1 MKAKILVVDDEESI
15 RFTFNIFL
23 SEDGYEVSTAASYD
37 EAIELIKKAEHDLIF
52 ADIVMDRKNGI
63 DLLKAARQ
71 LQPATPVVMITGA
84 PSIETATESL
94 RIGALDYIIKPIR
107 QDTLL
112 RVTTV
117 ALKHRALAEEK
128 ESCRLN
134 FEAIFRSVKDGI
146 ITVDE
151 TMTITEINQAAI
163 RICGVQRE
171 DVLERPITVLADRC
185 DGRCVDSMQEVL
197 EKKKPLEV
205 CFIECHFAGNPRQV
219 ISLTASPLLGPGNG
233 FTGAVMVIRDE
244 TRLHE
249 LERSLEERREFDHI
263 VGKSEGIRKIKT
275 LIRELADVQTTVLI
289 TGESGTG
296 KELVVEALH
305 RIGDRRDKPLVKV
318 NCAALSESLL
328 ESELFG
334 HVRGAFT
341 GAIRDKMG
349 RFERAH
355 GGTIFL
361 DEIGDIS
368 PRMQSRLLR
377 VIESGEFERVGESHP
392 VQVSVRVVAAT
403 NQNLQQKVAAG
414 EFREDLYYRLK
425 VVVIHLPPIRDRRND
440 IPLLL
445 EHFLKKFNHS
455 FERSIRGISTD
466 AFNVLM
472 PHTWP
477 GNVRELENTLE
488 HTFVRC
494 RQGAIT
500 VDHLP
505 PEFEKLAQQLIPVD
519 GPAGEQQEAR
529 RIRLALVKT
538 AWNKSR
544 AAELLGMSRR
554 TIYRKIDQFGIT
566 SEV

>member
-1 MKAKILVVDDEESI
+1 MKANILVVDDEEGI
-15 RFTFNIFL
+15 RFSFNIFL
-23 SEDGYEVSTAASYD
+23 SEDGYQVSTAATYA
-37 EAIELIKKAEHDLIF
+37 EAVDLIEKTAYDLIF
-52 ADIVMDRKNGI
+52 ADIVLDRNTGI
-63 DLLKAARQ
+63 DLLKVARR
-71 LQPATPVVMITGA
+71 LQPTTPVVMITGV

-117 ALKHRALAEEK
+117 ALKHRAIAEEK

-151 TMTITEINQAAI
+151 TMTITEINDAATK
-163 RICGVQRE
+163 ICGVQRE
-171 DVLERPITVLADRC
+171 HVVDKPIAVLADRC
-185 DGRCVDSMQEVL
+185 DGRCVDTIMQAL
-197 EKKKPLEV
+197 KKKEQLEV
-205 CFIECHFAGNPRQV
+205 RFLECHFADNPRQV
-219 ISLTASPLLGPGNG
+219 ISLTASPLLGPGCEL
-233 FTGAVMVIRDE
+233 TGAVMVIRDE

-249 LERSLEERREFDHI
+249 LERSLDEFRKFDHI
-263 VGKSEGIRKIKT
+263 IGRSEPMRKVKT

-296 KELVVEALH
+296 KELIVEALH
-305 RIGDRRDKPLVKV
+305 RIGNRLNTPLVKV
-318 NCAALSESLL
+318 NCAALSETLL

-341 GAIRDKMG
+341 GAIRNQIG

-361 DEIGDIS
+361 DEIGEIT
-368 PRMQSRLLR
+368 PHMQLRLLR
-377 VIESGEFERVGESHP
+377 VIETGEFERVGDSQP
-392 VQVSVRVVAAT
+392 VKVNIRVVTAT
-403 NQNLQQKVAAG
+403 NQDLKQKVAVG

-425 VVVIHLPPIRDRRND
+425 VVEIHMPSLRYRPTD

-445 EHFLKKFNHS
+445 DHFLKKFNRT
-455 FERSIRGISTD
+455 FAKDIGGISTD
-466 AFNVLM
+466 AFNILM
-472 PHTWP
+472 LHTWP

-488 HTFVRC
+488 HAFVRC
-494 RQGAIT
+494 RQGVIT
-500 VDHLP
+500 VEHLP
-505 PEFEKLAQQLIPVD
+505 SEFGEIALQLNATRRVR
-519 GPAGEQQEAR
+519 GEQQEAY
-529 RIRLALVKT
+529 RIRRALVKT
-538 AWNKSR
+538 SWNKTR

-554 TIYRKIDQFGIT
+554 TIYRKIDQYGISVKT
-566 SEV
+566 

>member
-23 SEDGYEVSTAASYD
+23 SEDGYEVSTAAGYD
-37 EAIELIKKAEHDLIF
+37 EAMELIKKVEYDLIF
-52 ADIVMDRKNGI
+52 ADIVMDHKTGI

-71 LQPATPVVMITGA
+71 LQPATPVVIITGV

-117 ALKHRALAEEK
+117 ALKHRAIAEEK

-146 ITVDE
+146 ITVDD
-151 TMTITEINQAAI
+151 TMSITEINQAAT
-163 RICGVQRE
+163 RICAVQRE
-171 DVLERPITVLADRC
+171 DVLEKPIARLADRC
-185 DGRCVDSMQEVL
+185 DGRCVEAMQEVL
-197 EKKKPLEV
+197 ENKKPLEV
-205 CFIECHFAGNPRQV
+205 RFIECHSAKNPRQV
-219 ISLTASPLLGPGNG
+219 ISLTASPLLGSGDE
-233 FTGAVMVIRDE
+233 FTGALMVIRDE

-249 LERSLEERREFDHI
+249 LERSLEERREFDHL
-263 VGKSEGIRKIKT
+263 VGKSEGIRKIKI

-305 RIGDRRDKPLVKV
+305 RIGDKRDNPLVKV

-361 DEIGDIS
+361 DEIGDVS

-403 NQNLQQKVAAG
+403 NQDLKQKVAAG
-414 EFREDLYYRLK
+414 EFRQDLYYRLK
-425 VVVIHLPPIRDRRND
+425 VVVIYLPPLRERRSD
-440 IPLLL
+440 IPLLI
-445 EHFLKKFNHS
+445 EHFLKKFNRT
-455 FERSIRGISTD
+455 FARNIGGLSTD

-472 PHTWP
+472 LHSWP

-488 HTFVRC
+488 HAFVRC

-505 PEFEKLAQQLIPVD
+505 PEFAKLAEQLSPAD

-554 TIYRKIDQFGIT
+554 TIYRKIDQYSIT

>member
-23 SEDGYEVSTAASYD
+23 SDDGYEVGTAASYD
-37 EAIELIKKAEHDLIF
+37 EAIALIQKTDYDLIF
-52 ADIVMDRKNGI
+52 ADIVMDRKTGI

-71 LQPATPVVMITGA
+71 LRPTTPVVMITGV

-112 RVTTV
+112 RVATV

-134 FEAIFRSVKDGI
+134 FEAIFRSVRDGI
-146 ITVDE
+146 VTVDE
-151 TMTITEINQAAI
+151 TMTITEINQAAT

-171 DVLERPITVLADRC
+171 DVLDKPIPVLADRC
-185 DGRCVDSMQEVL
+185 DARCVDAMQEVL
-197 EKKKPLEV
+197 DKKRPLEV
-205 CFIECHFAGNPRQV
+205 RFIECHFVGNPRQV
-219 ISLTASPLLGPGNG
+219 ISLNASPLLGSGDVFN
-233 FTGAVMVIRDE
+233 GAVMVIRDE

-263 VGKSEGIRKIKT
+263 VGKSEGIRKVKT
-275 LIRELADVQTTVLI
+275 LVRELADVQTTVLI

-305 RIGDRRDKPLVKV
+305 RIGGRRDNPLVKV
-318 NCAALSESLL
+318 NCAALSETLL

-392 VQVSVRVVAAT
+392 VRVNVRVVTAT
-403 NQNLQQKVAAG
+403 NQDLKLKVADG

-425 VVVIHLPPIRDRRND
+425 VVEIHLPPLRQRRND
-440 IPLLL
+440 IPLLI
-445 EHFLKKFNHS
+445 EHFCKKFNRT
-455 FERSIRGISTD
+455 FAKNIGGISTH

-472 PHTWP
+472 LHTWP

-488 HTFVRC
+488 HAFVRC
-494 RQGAIT
+494 RQGAIA

-505 PEFEKLAQQLIPVD
+505 PEFAELAQQL
-519 GPAGEQQEAR
+519 GPADRQDVGQHEAQ
-529 RIRLALVKT
+529 RIRLALAKT
-538 AWNKSR
+538 AWNKSK
-544 AAELLGMSRR
+544 AAELLGISRR
-554 TIYRKIDQFGIT
+554 TIYRKIDQYGIT
-566 SEV
+566 SGV

>member
-15 RFTFNIFL
+15 RFTFSIFL

-37 EAIELIKKAEHDLIF
+37 EAIALITKTEYDLIF
-52 ADIVMDRKNGI
+52 ADIIMDRKTGV

-71 LQPATPVVMITGA
+71 LRPATPVVMITGA

-94 RIGALDYIIKPIR
+94 RIGALDYVIKPIR

-117 ALKHRALAEEK
+117 ALKHRAIAEEK

-146 ITVDE
+146 ITVDD
-151 TMTITEINQAAI
+151 TMSITEINQSAT

-171 DVLERPITVLADRC
+171 DVLDKPIAVLADRC
-185 DGRCVDSMQEVL
+185 DGRCVDAMQEVL
-197 EKKKPLEV
+197 EKKRPLEER
-205 CFIECHFAGNPRQV
+205 FIECHFADNPRQV
-219 ISLTASPLLGPGNG
+219 ISLNASPLLGSGDVFN
-233 FTGAVMVIRDE
+233 GAVMVIRDE

-249 LERSLEERREFDHI
+249 LERSLEEFREFDHI
-263 VGKSEGIRKIKT
+263 VGKSEGIRKVKT
-275 LIRELADVQTTVLI
+275 LIRELADVPTTVLI
-289 TGESGTG
+289 AGESGTG

-305 RIGDRRDKPLVKV
+305 RIGERRDNLLVKV
-318 NCAALSESLL
+318 NCAALSETLL

-361 DEIGDIS
+361 DEIGDVS

-392 VQVSVRVVAAT
+392 VQVNVRVVAAT
-403 NQNLQQKVAAG
+403 NQNLKQKVADG

-425 VVVIHLPPIRDRRND
+425 VVEIPLPPLRQRRND
-440 IPLLL
+440 IPLLI
-445 EHFLKKFNHS
+445 EHFCKKFNRT
-455 FERSIRGISTD
+455 FARNIGGLSTD
-466 AFNVLM
+466 AFNVMLL
-472 PHTWP
+472 HTWP

-488 HTFVRC
+488 HAFVRC
-494 RQGAIT
+494 RQGVIT

-505 PEFEKLAQQLIPVD
+505 PEFEKLAQQLSPAD

-554 TIYRKIDQFGIT
+554 TIYRKIDQSGIA

>member
-15 RFTFNIFL
+15 RFSFNIFL
-23 SEDGYEVSTAASYD
+23 AEDGYEVSTAASYD
-37 EAIELIKKAEHDLIF
+37 EALELIKKAEYDLIF
-52 ADIVMDRKNGI
+52 ADIVMDRKTGI

-71 LQPATPVVMITGA
+71 LQPATPVVMITGM

-117 ALKHRALAEEK
+117 ALKHRAIAEEK

-151 TMTITEINQAAI
+151 TMSITEINQAAT
-163 RICGVQRE
+163 RICGVQHE
-171 DVLERPITVLADRC
+171 DVLDKPIAVLADRC
-185 DGRCVDSMQEVL
+185 DGRCVDAMQEVL
-197 EKKKPLEV
+197 EKKKPQEV
-205 CFIECHFAGNPRQV
+205 RFIECHLAGNPRQV
-219 ISLTASPLLGPGNG
+219 ISLTVSPLLGPGNK

-249 LERSLEERREFDHI
+249 LERSLEERREFDQI
-263 VGKSEGIRKIKT
+263 VGKSEGIRKVKT

-305 RIGDRRDKPLVKV
+305 RTGGLRDNPLVKV
-318 NCAALSESLL
+318 NCAALSETLL

-368 PRMQSRLLR
+368 PRMQSHLLR
-377 VIESGEFERVGESHP
+377 VIESGEFEHVGGSHP

-403 NQNLQQKVAAG
+403 NQDLEQKVATG

-425 VVVIHLPPIRDRRND
+425 VVVINLPPLRDRRND

-445 EHFLKKFNHS
+445 EHFLKKFN
-455 FERSIRGISTD
+455 RTLARNIGGISTD

-472 PHTWP
+472 LHTWP

-488 HTFVRC
+488 HAFVRC

-500 VDHLP
+500 VSHLP
-505 PEFEKLAQQLIPVD
+505 PEFEKLADHLSPAN
-519 GPAGEQQEAR
+519 GPAGERQEAR

-538 AWNKSR
+538 TWNKSR
-544 AAELLGMSRR
+544 AAKLLGISRR
-554 TIYRKIDQFGIT
+554 TIYRKIDQYGIT
-566 SEV
+566 PEV

>member
-1 MKAKILVVDDEESI
+1 MKAKILVVDDEDSI

-37 EAIELIKKAEHDLIF
+37 EAMAQIKKTEYDLIF
-52 ADIVMDRKNGI
+52 ADIVLESKTGI
-63 DLLKAARQ
+63 DLLKDVRK
-71 LQPATPVVMITGA
+71 LRPATPVVMITGV

-117 ALKHRALAEEK
+117 ALKHRVIAEEK

-146 ITVDE
+146 ITVDD
-151 TMTITEINQAAI
+151 TMTITEINQAAT
-163 RICGVQRE
+163 RICGVRRQ
-171 DVLERPITVLADRC
+171 DVLEKPIGVMADRC
-185 DGRCVDSMQEVL
+185 DGGCVDAMQKVL
-197 EKKKPLEV
+197 EEKGPVEIH
-205 CFIECHFAGNPRQV
+205 FIECHLAANPRQV
-219 ISLTASPLLGPGNG
+219 ISLTASPLLGSGNE

-263 VGKSEGIRKIKT
+263 VGKSQGIRKVKT

-305 RIGDRRDKPLVKV
+305 RIGERRDNPLVKV
-318 NCAALSESLL
+318 NCAALSETLL

-355 GGTIFL
+355 GGIIFL
-361 DEIGDIS
+361 DEIGDFS

-377 VIESGEFERVGESHP
+377 VLESGEFERVGESQP
-392 VQVSVRVVAAT
+392 VQVSVRVVAAI
-403 NQNLQQKVAAG
+403 NQDLKQKVADG

-425 VVVIHLPPIRDRRND
+425 VVEIHLPPLRERRND

-445 EHFLKKFNHS
+445 EHFLKKFNRT
-455 FERSIRGISTD
+455 FARNIGGFSTD

-472 PHTWP
+472 LHTWP
-477 GNVRELENTLE
+477 GNVRELENTVE
-488 HTFVRC
+488 HAFVRC

-505 PEFEKLAQQLIPVD
+505 PEFEKLAQQLNPAE
-519 GPAGEQQEAR
+519 GPAGAQREAR
-529 RIRLALVKT
+529 RIRQALANT

-554 TIYRKIDQFGIT
+554 TIYRKIALYGIT
-566 SEV
+566 SEA

>member
-1 MKAKILVVDDEESI
+1 MKAKILVVDDEEGI
-15 RFTFNIFL
+15 RFSFHLFL
-23 SEDGYEVSTAASYD
+23 TEDGYQVSTAATYG
-37 EAIELIKKAEHDLIF
+37 EAIDLIEKTDFDLIF
-52 ADIVMDRKNGI
+52 ADIVMDCQTGI
-63 DLLKAARQ
+63 DLLKVAKR
-71 LQPATPVVMITGA
+71 LQPNTPVVMITGV

-117 ALKHRALAEEK
+117 ALKHRAIAAEK

-146 ITVDE
+146 ITVDK
-151 TMTITEINQAAI
+151 TLTITEINDAAT
-163 RICGVQRE
+163 RICGVSRE
-171 DVLERPITVLADRC
+171 QVVDRPIPVLAERC
-185 DGRCVDSMQEVL
+185 DGRCVDAVIEVL
-197 EKKKPLEV
+197 AKKEQLEV
-205 CFIECHFAGNPRQV
+205 RFIECHFAENPRQV
-219 ISLTASPLLGPGNG
+219 ISLTASPLMGSGKEL
-233 FTGAVMVIRDE
+233 TGAVLVIRDE

-249 LERSLEERREFDHI
+249 LERSLEEFREFDQI
-263 VGKSEGIRKIKT
+263 IGSSEPIRRVKT
-275 LIRELADVQTTVLI
+275 LIRELADVQTNVLI

-305 RIGDRRDKPLVKV
+305 RIGNRLNSPLVKV
-318 NCAALSESLL
+318 NCAALSDTLL

-341 GAIRDKMG
+341 GAVRDRMG

-368 PRMQSRLLR
+368 PRMQLRLLR
-377 VIESGEFERVGESHP
+377 VIESGEFERVGESRP
-392 VQVSVRVVAAT
+392 VKVNIRVVAAT
-403 NQNLQQKVAAG
+403 NQDLKQKVAAG

-425 VVVIHLPPIRDRRND
+425 VVEIHLPSLRDRRSD

-445 EHFLKKFNHS
+445 DHFLKKFNRT
-455 FERSIRGISTD
+455 FAKDIVGVSTD
-466 AFNVLM
+466 TCNVLM
-472 PHTWP
+472 EHSWP
-477 GNVRELENTLE
+477 GNIRELENTVE
-488 HTFVRC
+488 HAFVRC

-505 PEFEKLAQQLIPVD
+505 PEFDAIAPQLNPGKGV
-519 GPAGEQQEAR
+519 GGEQRKPSESTR
-529 RIRLALVKT
+529 RSLQPTGTRPRPRQCSA
-538 AWNKSR
+538 
-544 AAELLGMSRR
+544 
-554 TIYRKIDQFGIT
+554 
-566 SEV
+566 

>member
-23 SEDGYEVSTAASYD
+23 SEDGYEVSTAAGYD
-37 EAIELIKKAEHDLIF
+37 EAMELIKKVEYDLIF
-52 ADIVMDRKNGI
+52 ADIVMDRKTGI

-71 LQPATPVVMITGA
+71 FQPATPVVIITGV

-117 ALKHRALAEEK
+117 ALKHRAIAEEK

-146 ITVDE
+146 ITVDD
-151 TMTITEINQAAI
+151 TMTITEINQAAT
-163 RICGVQRE
+163 RICGVERK
-171 DVLERPITVLADRC
+171 DVLNKPIPVLADRC
-185 DGRCVDSMQEVL
+185 DGRCVDAMQEVL
-197 EKKKPLEV
+197 EKKRPLEV
-205 CFIECHFAGNPRQV
+205 RFIECHFAGNPRQV
-219 ISLTASPLLGPGNG
+219 ISLTVSPLLGSGDE
-233 FTGAVMVIRDE
+233 FTGALMVIRDE

-249 LERSLEERREFDHI
+249 LERSLEERREFDNI

-305 RIGDRRDKPLVKV
+305 RIGDRRDNPLVKV

-403 NQNLQQKVAAG
+403 NQDLKQKVTAG

-425 VVVIHLPPIRDRRND
+425 VVVMYLPPLRQRRSD

-445 EHFLKKFNHS
+445 EHFLKKFNRQ
-455 FERSIRGISTD
+455 FGRNIGGISTD

-472 PHTWP
+472 LHTWP

-488 HTFVRC
+488 HAFVRC

-505 PEFEKLAQQLIPVD
+505 PEFEKLAQQLNSAA

-554 TIYRKIDQFGIT
+554 TIYRKIDQYGIT
-566 SEV
+566 AEV

>member
-15 RFTFNIFL
+15 RFTFNLFL
-23 SEDGYEVSTAASYD
+23 SEEGYEVGTAAGYE
-37 EAIELIKKAEHDLIF
+37 EAMALIRKAEHDLIF
-52 ADIVMDRKNGI
+52 ADIVMDRKTGI

-71 LQPATPVVMITGA
+71 LRPATPVVMITGA

-112 RVTTV
+112 RVTAM

-146 ITVDE
+146 VTVDE
-151 TMTITEINQAAI
+151 NMTITEVNQAAT

-171 DVLERPITVLADRC
+171 DILGRPITVLADRC
-185 DGRCVDSMQEVL
+185 DGRCVDAMQEVL
-197 EKKKPLEV
+197 EKKRLLEV
-205 CFIECHFAGNPRQV
+205 RFIECHFAQNPHQV
-219 ISLTASPLLGPGNG
+219 ISLNASPLLGSGEEFN
-233 FTGAVMVIRDE
+233 GAVMVIRDE

-249 LERSLEERREFDHI
+249 LERTLEERREFDHI
-263 VGKSEGIRKIKT
+263 VGKSEGIRRVKT

-289 TGESGTG
+289 AGESGTG

-305 RIGDRRDKPLVKV
+305 RIGDRRDNPLVKV
-318 NCAALSESLL
+318 NCAALSETLL

-368 PRMQSRLLR
+368 PRMQLRLLR

-392 VQVSVRVVAAT
+392 VRVNVRVVAAT
-403 NQNLQQKVAAG
+403 NQDLKEKVATG
-414 EFREDLYYRLK
+414 KFREDLYYRLK
-425 VVVIHLPPIRDRRND
+425 VVEITLPPLRKRRND

-445 EHFLKKFNHS
+445 EHFRKKFNRT
-455 FERSIRGISTD
+455 FARNIGGISTD
-466 AFNVLM
+466 AFDVLM
-472 PHTWP
+472 LHGWP

-488 HTFVRC
+488 HAFVRC
-494 RQGAIT
+494 RQGAIS
-500 VDHLP
+500 VEHLP
-505 PEFEKLAQQLIPVD
+505 PEFGKLAQQLSPAR
-519 GPAGEQQEAR
+519 GPADEKQEAQ

-544 AAELLGMSRR
+544 AAEILGISRR
-554 TIYRKIDQFGIT
+554 TIYRKIDQYGIT
-566 SEV
+566 PNV

>member
-1 MKAKILVVDDEESI
+1 MKAKILVVDDEEGI
-15 RFTFNIFL
+15 RFSFHLFL
-23 SEDGYEVSTAASYD
+23 SEDGYQVSTAATYG
-37 EAIELIKKAEHDLIF
+37 EAIDLIEKTDFDLIF
-52 ADIVMDRKNGI
+52 ADIVMDCQTGI
-63 DLLKAARQ
+63 DLLKVAKR
-71 LQPATPVVMITGA
+71 LQPNTPVVMITGV

-117 ALKHRALAEEK
+117 ALKHRAIAAEK

-146 ITVDE
+146 ITVDK
-151 TMTITEINQAAI
+151 TLTITEINDAAT
-163 RICGVQRE
+163 RICGVLRE
-171 DVLERPITVLADRC
+171 QVVDRPIPVLAERC
-185 DGRCVDSMQEVL
+185 DGRCVDAVMEVL
-197 EKKKPLEV
+197 EKKEQLEV
-205 CFIECHFAGNPRQV
+205 RFIECHFAENPRQV
-219 ISLTASPLLGPGNG
+219 ISLTASPLLGSGKEL
-233 FTGAVMVIRDE
+233 TGAVLVIRDE

-249 LERSLEERREFDHI
+249 LERSLEEFREFDQI
-263 VGKSEGIRKIKT
+263 IGSSEPIRKVKT
-275 LIRELADVQTTVLI
+275 LIRELADVPTNVLI

-305 RIGDRRDKPLVKV
+305 RIGNRLNTPLVKV
-318 NCAALSESLL
+318 NCAALSDTLL

-341 GAIRDKMG
+341 GAVRDRMG

-368 PRMQSRLLR
+368 PRMQLRLLR
-377 VIESGEFERVGESHP
+377 VIESGEFERVGESKP
-392 VQVSVRVVAAT
+392 VKVNIRVVAAT
-403 NQNLQQKVAAG
+403 NQDLKQKVAAG

-425 VVVIHLPPIRDRRND
+425 VVEIHLPSLRDRRSD

-445 EHFLKKFNHS
+445 DHFLKKFNRT
-455 FERSIRGISTD
+455 FAKDIVGVSTD

-472 PHTWP
+472 EHSWP
-477 GNVRELENTLE
+477 GNIRELENTVE
-488 HTFVRC
+488 HAFVRC
-494 RQGAIT
+494 RQGVIT

-505 PEFEKLAQQLIPVD
+505 PEFEQLP
-519 GPAGEQQEAR
+519 R
-529 RIRLALVKT
+529 R
-538 AWNKSR
+538 
-544 AAELLGMSRR
+544 
-554 TIYRKIDQFGIT
+554 
-566 SEV
+566 

>member
-37 EAIELIKKAEHDLIF
+37 EAMALIEKTEYDLIF
-52 ADIVMDRKNGI
+52 ADIVMDRKTGV

-71 LQPATPVVMITGA
+71 LRPATPVVMITGA

-94 RIGALDYIIKPIR
+94 RIGALDYVIKPIR

-117 ALKHRALAEEK
+117 ALKHRAIAEEK

-151 TMTITEINQAAI
+151 TMSITEINQAAT
-163 RICGVQRE
+163 RICGVQRA
-171 DVLERPITVLADRC
+171 DVLDKPIPVLADRC
-185 DGRCVDSMQEVL
+185 DGRCVVAMQEVL

-205 CFIECHFAGNPRQV
+205 RFIECHFAGNPRQV
-219 ISLTASPLLGPGNG
+219 ISLTASPLLGPGDE
-233 FTGAVMVIRDE
+233 FTGAVMVVRDE

-263 VGKSEGIRKIKT
+263 VGKSQGIRKVKT
-275 LIRELADVQTTVLI
+275 LIRELADVQTTVQ
-289 TGESGTG
+289 
-296 KELVVEALH
+296 ELVVEALH
-305 RIGDRRDKPLVKV
+305 RIGERRDNPLVKV
-318 NCAALSESLL
+318 NCAALSETLL

-355 GGTIFL
+355 GGIIFL
-361 DEIGDIS
+361 DEIGDFS

-377 VIESGEFERVGESHP
+377 VLESGEFERVGESQP
-392 VQVSVRVVAAT
+392 VQVSVRVVAAI
-403 NQNLQQKVAAG
+403 NQDLKQKVADG

-425 VVVIHLPPIRDRRND
+425 VVEIHLPPLRERRND

-445 EHFLKKFNHS
+445 EHFLKKFNRT
-455 FERSIRGISTD
+455 FARNIGGFSTD

-472 PHTWP
+472 LHTWP
-477 GNVRELENTLE
+477 GNVRELENTVE
-488 HTFVRC
+488 HAFVRC

-505 PEFEKLAQQLIPVD
+505 PEFEKLAQQLNPAE
-519 GPAGEQQEAR
+519 GPAGAQREAR
-529 RIRLALVKT
+529 RIRQALANT

-554 TIYRKIDQFGIT
+554 TIYRKIALYGIT
-566 SEV
+566 SEA

>member
-1 MKAKILVVDDEESI
+1 VVDDEESI

-37 EAIELIKKAEHDLIF
+37 EAMELIKETEHDLIF
-52 ADIVMDRKNGI
+52 FFFFLDRRTGI
-63 DLLKAARQ
+63 DLLKAATQ
-71 LQPATPVVMITGA
+71 LRPATPVVMITGV
-84 PSIETATESL
+84 PSIETAAESL

-107 QDTLL
+107 QDALL
-112 RVTTV
+112 RVATM
-117 ALKHRALAEEK
+117 ALKYRAVAGEK

-146 ITVDE
+146 ITVDA
-151 TMTITEINQAAI
+151 TMSITAINQAAT

-171 DVLERPITVLADRC
+171 NILNKPLPALADRC
-185 DGRCVDSMQEVL
+185 NGRCVGSMQAVL
-197 EKKKPLEV
+197 EKKRPLEV
-205 CFIECHFAGNPRQV
+205 RFIECHLAGNPRQV
-219 ISLTASPLLGPGNG
+219 TSLTASPLLGPGNE

-249 LERSLEERREFDHI
+249 LERSLEEHRAFDHI
-263 VGKSEGIRKIKT
+263 VGKCEGIRKVKT

-305 RIGDRRDKPLVKV
+305 RIGGRRDNPLVKV
-318 NCAALSESLL
+318 NCAALSETLL

-368 PRMQSRLLR
+368 PRMQAYLLR
-377 VIESGEFERVGESHP
+377 VIESGEFEHVGGSHP
-392 VQVSVRVVAAT
+392 VQVNVRVVAAT
-403 NQNLQQKVAAG
+403 NQDLTQKVATGA
-414 EFREDLYYRLK
+414 FREDLYYRLK
-425 VVVIHLPPIRDRRND
+425 VVVIDLPLLRDRSND

-445 EHFLKKFNHS
+445 EHFLKKLNLKFARN
-455 FERSIRGISTD
+455 IGGISTD
-466 AFNVLM
+466 ALNVLM
-472 PHTWP
+472 LYTWP
-477 GNVRELENTLE
+477 GNIRELENTLE
-488 HTFVRC
+488 HAFVRC
-494 RQGAIT
+494 RQGTIT
-500 VDHLP
+500 VGHLP
-505 PEFEKLAQQLIPVD
+505 PEFGKLAEHLSPAD

-538 AWNKSR
+538 SWNKSR

-554 TIYRKIDQFGIT
+554 TIYRKIDQYGIT
-566 SEV
+566 PEV